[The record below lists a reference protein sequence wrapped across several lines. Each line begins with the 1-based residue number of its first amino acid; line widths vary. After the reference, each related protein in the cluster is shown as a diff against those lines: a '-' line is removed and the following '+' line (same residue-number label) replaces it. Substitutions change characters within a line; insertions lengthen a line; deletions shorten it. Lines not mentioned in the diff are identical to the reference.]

1 MIVTILGPTAVGKS
15 DLAMELA
22 ERLDGELIS
31 ADALQVYRG
40 FDIGTAK
47 PSVRDRERVRHH
59 LIDILDPHERYSA
72 AAFASDARRAMAQ
85 IESRGRL
92 PILVGGSGLYLRA
105 LIEGISPIP
114 RGSDEVRRR
123 LQRRLAEEGL
133 GSLRDQLRE
142 LDPETARKTAE
153 GDSQRTLRALEVA
166 LCTGRP
172 LSSWIADR
180 PYGSKPLAAAKI
192 GLTLPRDVLYDR
204 IDRRA
209 SRMLAEGWVEEVSGL
224 LDLGLS
230 PTLPAFQAIG
240 YKQLVRHLREGWA
253 LELATE
259 DTIRAT
265 RAYAKR
271 QMTWFRA
278 DSAVEW
284 FGALEP
290 QRNSRIFNHIQQ
302 LGIGGAQNA

>member
-1 MIVTILGPTAVGKS
+1 MA
-15 DLAMELA
+15 LA
-22 ERLDGELIS
+22 ERFDGELIS

-40 FDIGTAK
+40 LDIGTAK
-47 PSVRDRERVRHH
+47 PSPRDQERVPHH

-72 AAFASDARRAMAQ
+72 AAFASDARRAIQ
-85 IESRGRL
+85 EVEGRGRL
-92 PILVGGSGLYLRA
+92 AIVVGGSGFYLKA

-114 RGSDEVRRR
+114 QVSEAVREQLQER
-123 LQRRLAEEGL
+123 LQAEGL
-133 GSLRDQLRE
+133 ERLRDQLRN
-142 LDPETARKTAE
+142 LDAVTAGKTAE
-153 GDSQRTLRALEVA
+153 ADTQRTLRALEVV
-166 LCTGRP
+166 LSTGRP

-180 PYGSKPLAAAKI
+180 PYGSNPLAVAKI

-209 SRMLAEGWVEEVSGL
+209 CNMLAEGWLKEVSSL
-224 LDLGLS
+224 LDSGLS
-230 PTLPAFQAIG
+230 PHVPAFQAIG

-265 RAYAKR
+265 RAFAKR

-278 DSAVEW
+278 DNAVSW
-284 FGALEP
+284 FGASEP
-290 QRNSRIFNHIQQ
+290 QQYSRIFNHIQQ
-302 LGIGGAQNA
+302 LGLGGAQNA